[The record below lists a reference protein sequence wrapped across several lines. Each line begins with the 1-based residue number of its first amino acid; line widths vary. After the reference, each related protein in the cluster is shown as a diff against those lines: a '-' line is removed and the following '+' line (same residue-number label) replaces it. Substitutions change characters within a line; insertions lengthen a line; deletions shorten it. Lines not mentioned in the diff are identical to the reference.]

1 LLLCRDD
8 RSGLVDQASPQLLGL
23 LGPLLGLTLPGPRS
37 LEGCVVLLELGTNR
51 DHLRLPLCRHG
62 VRPRQI
68 LPRPPQRLVRSI
80 SVVRTASTAEAPSV
94 GWPSS
99 SRS

>member
-1 LLLCRDD
+1 
-8 RSGLVDQASPQLLGL
+8 
-23 LGPLLGLTLPGPRS
+23 
-37 LEGCVVLLELGTNR
+37 VVPLELGTNR